1 MPKSSGLKRREV
13 NLYYEFT
20 HYHSLWI
27 GKNSAPCLESDD
39 CDISL
44 DAYVLKYFLELAPNL
59 LKERRGS
66 YIIKGQHIFAKTCFG
81 ITVLN
86 IVSGDNV
93 CLSSFD
99 IPRLKTWVD
108 ELLTKHPDL
117 KAAYKLSW
125 EQGEADKIRVREY
138 TPS

>member
-1 MPKSSGLKRREV
+1 MPKSSGIKHREV

-20 HYHSLWI
+20 DYYSLWI
-27 GKNSAPCLESDD
+27 GKNSAPCLESDY

-44 DAYVLKYFLELAPNL
+44 DAYVLKYFLELAPSL
-59 LKERRGS
+59 LKERRGA

-108 ELLTKHPDL
+108 ELLVEHPDL